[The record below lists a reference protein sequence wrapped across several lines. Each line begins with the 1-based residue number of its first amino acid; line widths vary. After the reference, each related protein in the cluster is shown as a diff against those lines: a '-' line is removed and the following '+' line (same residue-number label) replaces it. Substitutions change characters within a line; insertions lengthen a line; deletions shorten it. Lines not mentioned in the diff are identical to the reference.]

1 MIAQASDHK
10 RYVSFS
16 VDGDA
21 PRGVAFPA
29 ARGYLLAALAVAAAF
44 CLRLAFDPLWGD
56 RLAYAWFFL
65 GLLVVARFART
76 GPQICT
82 LVAGLALGNWFFV
95 HPRHSFLIVERLYQV
110 NAVIFICLGATVMF
124 VSSRARQM
132 VGRELAARDRI
143 AGILECTSD
152 AVCTLNR
159 NWEVTYFNKRASE
172 LTKTEVAHVLGR
184 NPWKLWPDL
193 GGTRFESG
201 FRRVMDR
208 GETVHF
214 EECHPSS
221 KKWIE
226 VHACPYGE
234 GIAIFFRDIS
244 NRKRS
249 EASRAQ
255 LAAIVESSDD
265 AIIGQSVEGLIV
277 SWNAAAEKLY
287 GYSAAEAIGRSFG
300 MLFPIERTH
309 ELVPM
314 LDQVLK
320 GERVKHFETTQRTK
334 EGASVVVSL
343 TISPVQTNDLQIVGI
358 SITARDV
365 SERKRQEAERERLI
379 QELQTAMAE
388 VKTLS
393 GLLPICAH
401 CKKIRDDG
409 GYWNQ
414 IEKFIGERSHAK
426 FTHGICPDCMS
437 HLYSNLQ

>member
-1 MIAQASDHK
+1 
-10 RYVSFS
+10 VS
-16 VDGDA
+16 A
-21 PRGVAFPA
+21 A
-29 ARGYLLAALAVAAAF
+29 ARGYLLAAVAVAGAF
-44 CLRLAFDPLWGD
+44 ALRLAFDSLWGD
-56 RLAYAWFFL
+56 RLPYAWFFL
-65 GLLVVARFART
+65 AVLVVARFSQT

-82 LVAGLALGNWFFV
+82 LLAGLALGDWFFV
-95 HPRHSFLIVERLYQV
+95 HPRHSFLIAERIDQI
-110 NAVIFICLGATVMF
+110 NASIFIGLGTIVMF
-124 VSSRARQM
+124 VSAGARRM

-159 NWEVTYFNKRASE
+159 TWEVTYFNKRASE
-172 LTKTEVAHVLGR
+172 LTKVEVADVLGR

-193 GGTRFESG
+193 AGTRFESE
-201 FRRVMDR
+201 FRCVMDR

-214 EECHPSS
+214 EECHPVH

-244 NRKRS
+244 NRKRA

-287 GYSAAEAIGRSFG
+287 GYSEAEAIGRSFG
-300 MLFPIERTH
+300 MLFPIERSH

-314 LDQVLK
+314 LDQVRK

-334 EGASVVVSL
+334 DGASVVVSL
-343 TISPVQTNDLQIVGI
+343 TISPVQTKDLQIVGI

-379 QELQTAMAE
+379 QELQAAMAE

-393 GLLPICAH
+393 GLLPICAQ
-401 CKKIRDDG
+401 CKKIRDDR

-426 FTHGICPDCMS
+426 FTHGICPDCMN
-437 HLYSNLQ
+437 HLYPDLQ